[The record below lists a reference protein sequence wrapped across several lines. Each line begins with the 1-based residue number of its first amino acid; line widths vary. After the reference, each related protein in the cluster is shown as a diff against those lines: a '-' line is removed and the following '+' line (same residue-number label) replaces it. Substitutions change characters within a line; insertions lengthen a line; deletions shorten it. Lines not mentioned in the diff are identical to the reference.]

1 MMAVQETDKTGP
13 TFTPDQ
19 LVAAAVVGLVSPHG
33 RGLGPT
39 PKRVA
44 EARRGAGRP
53 TITVSARLFIEALD
67 VLEAAHPGLYE
78 NYLTATK
85 AAE

>member
-19 LVAAAVVGLVSPHG
+19 LVAAAVVGLVSPTG
-33 RGLGPT
+33 RGFGPT
-39 PKRVA
+39 PKRIT
-44 EARRGAGRP
+44 EARHGAGRP
-53 TITVSARLFIEALD
+53 TITVSARLFVELLD

-78 NYLTATK
+78 NYLTIDK